1 MPVAD
6 LHVHTTRS
14 DGQLS
19 PAAIPAAA
27 ADAGLDAVALTD
39 HDRFHADLSGPL
51 VEREGVTVIRGI
63 ELRVETD
70 AGARVD
76 LLGYGV
82 TPTDA
87 LRRECERLA
96 ADRRQRAVAMIECV
110 EDQLGIT
117 LDIEPFD
124 GIGRPHIAR
133 AIASHPGCQHDET
146 DAFET
151 LIGRGDPC
159 YRSRAIPSFERG
171 RQLLTGACAV
181 VSLAHPFRYDTPEIA
196 LELAHRLD
204 AIERHYPY
212 GRPVDTAWID
222 RLLSTTE
229 LLPTGGS
236 DAHDDRLGRAGV
248 NTSEYRALRTAI
260 ERHDT

>member
-19 PAAIPAAA
+19 PTAVPAVA

-39 HDRFHADLSGPL
+39 HDRVHADLDGPL
-51 VEREGVTVIRGI
+51 VEQAGVTVISGI

-70 AGARVD
+70 TGARVD

-96 ADRRQRAVAMIECV
+96 ADRRQRAAAMIDCV
-110 EDQLGIT
+110 EDHLGIT

-124 GIGRPHIAR
+124 GIGRPHLAR
-133 AIASHPGCQHDET
+133 AIATHPGCQHDET

-159 YRSRAIPSFERG
+159 YRPRAVPSFERG
-171 RQLLTGACAV
+171 RRLLTDACAV
-181 VSLAHPFRYDTPEIA
+181 VGLAHPFRYDDPEMA
-196 LELAHRLD
+196 LALVNRLD
-204 AIERHYPY
+204 AVERHYPY
-212 GRPVDTAWID
+212 GRSVDTARID

-236 DAHDDRLGRAGV
+236 DAHDDRLGHAGMDA
-248 NTSEYRALRTAI
+248 SEYRAIRAAI
-260 ERHDT
+260 ERHAT